1 MSKLP
6 GWRRADPRGGFTL
19 LEVILALAIFAGALA
34 VIGELVRLGGRN
46 ARDTRDLTQ
55 AQLLCDSTMAE
66 IAAGLISAQSVA
78 GTPCEANPDWSYS
91 VEVAATDTTNLL
103 SVRVTVAPTQAATRP
118 GVQYSLVRWLVDPEQ
133 VAAAQQEADEKAE
146 ADAATKTSSSSG
158 PSGTSSGSSGTSTS
172 GSASQGA
179 GS

>member
-1 MSKLP
+1 MSRLP
-6 GWRRADPRGGFTL
+6 HMRRAGARGGFTL
-19 LEVILALAIFAGALA
+19 LEVILSLAIFAGALA

-66 IAAGLISAQSVA
+66 IAAGLIPAEAVT

-103 SVRVTVAPTQAATRP
+103 SVRVTVTPTEAATRP
-118 GVQYSLVRWLVDPEQ
+118 GVQFSLVRWLVDPEQ
-133 VAAAQQEADEKAE
+133 VAAAQQEAAEKAE
-146 ADAATKTSSSSG
+146 ADAAAKSSSSSG
-158 PSGTSSGSSGTSTS
+158 TSGTSSGASS